1 MTNDFQDSDMCE
13 HNTRFSKSKTVAEA
27 VIHAF
32 RGSCM
37 PAEEGNAGSRRRKL
51 WDLTH
56 ETHCPV
62 IGVCLPMSTLRK
74 LVGKEL
80 GETISSDDYDF
91 HVSAVS
97 ECRIR
102 RPLSERIQR
111 ELETRYAASIRR
123 LSKLK
128 SKEELAAAWAEAN
141 ASGLVAE
148 TLWAALTHPRCNE
161 DLRQQICRDV
171 HMFQHQAGAAARAD
185 LNRLTKLKEENA
197 ALLAQL
203 SQSRERHADD
213 ITQRDATIAELQSQ
227 VTQLRGRLNA
237 STDETE
243 QLRSRLYELQ
253 EQVPDLQERHDL
265 SQRLEQ
271 QKHTIKKLE
280 RLLEREQKKE
290 VQTAASQHGKQVSEI
305 PSVVATTASEPEQL
319 RDKAVLCVGGRAAAV
334 PVYRQMIE
342 YSGAR
347 FLHHDGGE
355 EEATRQLDASLAAAD
370 LVICQTGCISHGA
383 YWRVKEHCK
392 RTGKRCVFVEKPSA
406 SSLARCLRSLEGAA
420 DPSTRKL
427 TAPG

>member
-1 MTNDFQDSDMCE
+1 MCE
-13 HNTRFSKSKTVAEA
+13 QNPRFSRSKAVADA
-27 VIHAF
+27 VINAF
-32 RGSCM
+32 HGYCIQ
-37 PAEEGNAGSRRRKL
+37 AEEGHEGIKRRKL
-51 WDLTH
+51 WDLSH

-62 IGVCLPMSTLRK
+62 IGVCLPISVLRK

-128 SKEELAAAWAEAN
+128 SKEELAAAWSEAN
-141 ASGLVAE
+141 ASGLVTE

-185 LNRLTKLKEENA
+185 LNRLTKLKEKNA
-197 ALLAQL
+197 ALLTQL
-203 SQSRERHADD
+203 SQLRERHADD
-213 ITQRDATIAELQSQ
+213 IARRDVTISELQSQ
-227 VTQLRGRLNA
+227 LTQLRGRMNA
-237 STDETE
+237 SVDEAE
-243 QLRSRLYELQ
+243 HLRSQLREL
-253 EQVPDLQERHDL
+253 EERVPDLLERNDL
-265 SQRLEQ
+265 FQQREQ
-271 QKHTIKKLE
+271 QKNTIKKLE
-280 RLLEREQKKE
+280 RLLEREQKKDAPPSADQCDKE
-290 VQTAASQHGKQVSEI
+290 GGTACH
-305 PSVVATTASEPEQL
+305 SVETISPEPHQL
-319 RDKAVLCVGGRAAAV
+319 RDKSVLCVGGRAAAV
-334 PVYRQMIE
+334 PVYRQLIE
-342 YSGAR
+342 CSGAR

-355 EEATRQLDASLAAAD
+355 EEASRQLDASLAAAD

-406 SSLARCLRSLEGAA
+406 SSLARCLRDLEGVAE
-420 DPSTRKL
+420 SSVMKL
-427 TAPG
+427 TTSG